1 MKKTQNIKIKGL
13 HQRPITLDIFSPDN
27 VDKSPL
33 VLFIHGFKGF
43 KDWGHFNLIAEAFVS
58 AGFSFAK
65 FNFSHNGTTPDAL
78 QDFADLEAFGQNN
91 FSMELDEA
99 KLVINYL
106 EQHADEYDFNFKK
119 LYLIGHSRGGG
130 IAVLTAFEDKRVR
143 KLITWASIVSFDNL
157 FKSIDING
165 WKENGVVYTFNSRTK
180 QNMPLYYQLY
190 ENFQANADR
199 LNIVQAAGQLSIPW
213 LIIHGKS
220 DTSVAV
226 KSAEQLHACQPKS
239 ELFLIVDAEHTFG
252 GKHPYSDEHLPQDTV
267 LLIQESTAF
276 LTASS

>member
-1 MKKTQNIKIKGL
+1 MKKTQNIKIRGL

-27 VDKSPL
+27 ADESPL

-43 KDWGHFNLIAEAFVS
+43 KDWGHFNLIAEAFVK

-78 QDFADLEAFGQNN
+78 HDFADLEAFGQNN
-91 FSMELDEA
+91 FSMELDET
-99 KLVINYL
+99 KLVIDYL
-106 EQHADEYDFNFKK
+106 EQQATCSQYDFEK

-130 IAVLTAFEDKRVR
+130 IAVLTAFEDKRIK
-143 KLITWASIVSFDNL
+143 KLITWASIASFDNL
-157 FKSIDING
+157 FKSIDMDK

-180 QNMPLYYQLY
+180 QDMPLYYQLY
-190 ENFQANADR
+190 ENFQENADR
-199 LNIVQAAGQLSIPW
+199 LNIVKAANQLTISW

-226 KSAEQLHACQPKS
+226 ASAEQLHACQPKS
-239 ELFLIVDAEHTFG
+239 ELFLLEDAEHTFG
-252 GKHPYSDEHLPQDTV
+252 GKHPYIDEHLPHDTA
-267 LLIQESTAF
+267 LLIQESIAF